1 MLQLYFAPGACSF
14 VPHVGLEA
22 AKAQFEPKLVKLHR
36 GEHRTPEYLA
46 MNPSA
51 QVPVL
56 VRVRLCRARQ
66 LRARQPVLARRLQR
80 RAVGAPAH
88 WAVLV
93 QRPVPAEP
101 LPAEP
106 LPEGRVLALLVA
118 AVPVDLL
125 LSRQSCSAAMAS
137 TTPYPAPT

>member
-1 MLQLYFAPGACSF
+1 MAAP
-14 VPHVGLEA
+14 A
-22 AKAQFEPKLVKLHR
+22 APVAAVASADSAAA
-36 GEHRTPEYLA
+36 G
-46 MNPSA
+46 A

-56 VRVRLCRARQ
+56 VRALVRVRLGRARQ

-101 LPAEP
+101 LP
-106 LPEGRVLALLVA
+106 EGRVLALLVA
-118 AVPVDLL
+118 AGPVDLL
-125 LSRQSCSAAMAS
+125 LSRR
-137 TTPYPAPT
+137 